1 MKTGDCILVVF
12 ASAVLACLPY
22 VAAIG
27 QMIEEQA
34 AQPAERST
42 LRAGAAAVDISPSK
56 LPVTASGMW
65 VGYEAEKVNDP
76 LHASC
81 LVLDDGKTTVALVV
95 VDSLMLPRELLD
107 EAKEAARKA
116 TGIPTEHILIS
127 ATHTH
132 AAPAAVGVLG
142 SDVDEQYASQLPGW
156 LVESIVRAFNSRMP
170 AKAGWAVAN
179 DFEHTHCRQWIY
191 RSDRLVTDRPDRFA
205 TDPFGGRTIRA
216 NMIPGYQDA
225 DCVGPTGPADP
236 GLSLL
241 AVQSLDGRPIAV
253 LANYSMHFFEWKP
266 ISADYFG
273 KFSSQLAGMIGGDNH
288 TSPPVVM
295 LSQGTAGDQHWMD
308 FSQPAK
314 TPTIE
319 TFTAEV
325 AKVAYDTYKTIE
337 YHDDVPLAMAERRL
351 RLGRRVPDENRL
363 AWAREIV
370 AGLNGR
376 SPQTQQEIYAHEQIY
391 LHEQPERE
399 LQLQAVRIGELGI
412 TATPCEAFAITGL
425 KLKAQSP
432 LRPTFN
438 IGLANGAEGYIP
450 PPELY
455 PLGGYTTWPAR
466 SAGLEVTAEPKIA
479 EAVLQLLEEV
489 SGLPRNP
496 LVLPGGPYV
505 DAVLASKPLA
515 YWRMCD
521 IQGPQAADA
530 SGHGNHGDYEDGVVH
545 YLEGPPIPMITPES
559 HAPRAAHFAGG
570 RMKASLAVLGN
581 TYSVELW
588 FWNGMPHDAR
598 PVTGTLFSRNSDV
611 PANTAGDC
619 LGIDGTEGAAGRL
632 VFVAKVGDR
641 SQKLE
646 GKTIIPL
653 KTWCHVIAVREGAK
667 VAVYLN
673 GIAEPEI
680 ADQLEIACPAGAA
693 RLFVG
698 GCNSNSANFE
708 GKIAEVSLY
717 NRALTPAEIT
727 NTVRNPIVTS
737 N

>member
-1 MKTGDCILVVF
+1 MGRPVV
-12 ASAVLACLPY
+12 
-22 VAAIG
+22 
-27 QMIEEQA
+27 QA
-34 AQPAERST
+34 ADRSI
-42 LRAGAAAVDISPSK
+42 LHAGAAAVDISPNK
-56 LPVTASGMW
+56 LPVITSGMW
-65 VGYEAEKVNDP
+65 VGHEADKVNDP
-76 LHASC
+76 LHARC

-142 SDVDEQYASQLPGW
+142 SNVDEQYANQLPGG
-156 LVESIVRAFNSRMP
+156 LVESIVRAFNNRVP

-179 DFEHTHCRQWIY
+179 NFEHTHCRQWIY

-205 TDPFGGRTIRA
+205 TDPFGGHTIRA

-273 KFSSQLAGMIGGDNH
+273 RFSEELSRMIGRENQEL
-288 TSPPVVM
+288 SPVVM

-325 AKVAYDTYKTIE
+325 AKVAYDAYNTIE
-337 YHDDVPLAMAERRL
+337 YHDDVPLAMAERKL
-351 RLGRRVPDENRL
+351 FLGRRVPDKNRL
-363 AWAREIV
+363 AWARQIV
-370 AGLNGR
+370 DGMNGR
-376 SPQTQQEIYAHEQIY
+376 KPQTQQEIYAREQIY

-399 LQLQAVRIGELGI
+399 LKLQAVRIGELGI

-432 LRPTFN
+432 MRPTFN
-438 IGLANGAEGYIP
+438 IGLANGADGYIP

-455 PLGGYTTWPAR
+455 TLGGYTTWPAR
-466 SAGLEVTAEPKIA
+466 SAGLEVTAEPKIT
-479 EAVLQLLEEV
+479 EAVLQLLEQV

-496 LVLPGGPYV
+496 ILLPSGPYV
-505 DAVLASKPLA
+505 DAVMATKPLA

-521 IQGPQAADA
+521 IQGPEAADM
-530 SGHGNHGDYEDGVVH
+530 SGRGNHGGYEDSVVH
-545 YLEGPPIPMITPES
+545 YLEGPPIPMTSPES
-559 HAPRAAHFAGG
+559 HRPRAAHFAGG
-570 RMKASLAVLGN
+570 RMKASLAELGD
-581 TYSVELW
+581 TYSIEFW
-588 FWNGMPHDAR
+588 FWNGMPNDAR
-598 PVTGTLFSRNSDV
+598 PVTGYLFSRNSDV
-611 PANTAGDC
+611 TTDKASDC
-619 LGIDGTEGAAGRL
+619 LGIDGSEGAVGRL
-632 VFVAKVGDR
+632 VFVAKAGDR
-641 SQKLE
+641 SQRLE

-653 KTWCHVIAVREGAK
+653 KTWCHVIAMREGAK

-673 GIAEPEI
+673 GNAVPEI
-680 ADQLEIACPAGAA
+680 ADQLEIACPTGAA
-693 RLFVG
+693 QLFIG
-698 GCNSNSANFE
+698 GCDNNTANFE

-717 NRALTPAEIT
+717 DRALTPAEIT
-727 NTVRNPIVTS
+727 DAVRNPNVSS